1 WKHHPLSCSPLI
13 YSDCSSNMLP
23 NIALK
28 GKATQSST
36 GYTGQAMFAV
46 DGNSDT
52 NYGHGTCTHTVLEKD
67 PWWRVELPHTY
78 SVDMVTI
85 TNRGDCCEERING
98 AQIRI
103 GNSLENNGN
112 NNHLVATIGSLQSG
126 ATETYKFAPVKGRFV
141 NIVIPGHQK
150 YLTLCEVKVFEG
162 ENLNLALRGTA
173 TQSSLHSLA
182 QKAVDGNRNFNLKNG
197 FCTYTALESAPWW
210 RVDLHH
216 TYTIHYVALTN
227 QGDCCSYCLNGA
239 EIRIGDSLQN
249 DGKDNPLCATVSS
262 IPPGQTEYFVCTKF
276 LKGRYMTAVLPRV
289 GILSLCEMEVFGQ

>member
-1 WKHHPLSCSPLI
+1 
-13 YSDCSSNMLP
+13 Y
-23 NIALK
+23 
-28 GKATQSST
+28 
-36 GYTGQAMFAV
+36 
-46 DGNSDT
+46 
-52 NYGHGTCTHTVLEKD
+52 
-67 PWWRVELPHTY
+67 R
-78 SVDMVTI
+78 
-85 TNRGDCCEERING
+85 
-98 AQIRI
+98 
-103 GNSLENNGN
+103 
-112 NNHLVATIGSLQSG
+112 VATIGSLQSG
-126 ATETYKFAPVKGRFV
+126 ATETYKFAPVKADLR
-141 NIVIPGHQK
+141 
-150 YLTLCEVKVFEG
+150 
-162 ENLNLALRGTA
+162 NLALRGTA

-289 GILSLCEMEVFGQ
+289 GILSLCEMESGSVLSPPLPVCL